1 MIFVIYFLS
10 KLIDKLYWKMTYWD
24 SNEGK
29 IFEQYYNLYAC
40 IKKLLMAW
48 WVTNKLRNWFE
59 KGMEVLYRL

>member
-1 MIFVIYFLS
+1 MISVIYYLS

-40 IKKLLMAW
+40 KKLLMAW